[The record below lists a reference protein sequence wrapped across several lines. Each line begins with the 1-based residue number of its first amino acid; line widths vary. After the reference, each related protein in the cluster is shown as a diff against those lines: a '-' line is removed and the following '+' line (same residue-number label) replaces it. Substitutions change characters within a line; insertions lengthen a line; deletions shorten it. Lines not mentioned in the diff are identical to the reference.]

1 MAPWSVN
8 ILLHR
13 GGAFSKEGSLT
24 YDGGNVAVFRNIDKD
39 VMSYFHLVD
48 LAKSVGCKDG
58 DTLFY
63 GIPGRSLDNGIDH
76 IKDDNSVSEMMKYAN
91 QTNYLEV
98 YVQHNELHTGGH
110 PTVGDT
116 EQRNPPAHTMAQLP
130 SKIEILVLS
139 LQMRRRRMKLLMA
152 LHALFLYWFHVM
164 RKKQLRLIRE
174 PCRDTRNVNVKE
186 MVAMFLHIVAYDEKS
201 RNMRTDYQR
210 SIETISR
217 HFNHVLG
224 AVLKLWRVLLRS
236 PQPISD
242 NCDDKRWKWFKNC
255 LGALDGTYIKVRVP
269 AVDKPRYR
277 TRKNDI
283 ATNVLVTCTTD
294 MQFVYVLAGCYYL
307 VDAGYRNCEGFLAPY
322 RGQHYHLNEWGN
334 PPRSKEELFNMKHSS
349 ARNVVERTIGLLK
362 LRWGII
368 RNGSHYPI
376 DTQIGIILACCY
388 LHNLIRQQMGSD
400 PIEPQLE
407 AFLES
412 EEEESALVDILL
424 EMTESGWKADTGHKS
439 GYMTYIEK
447 ELAKKFPNANI
458 KADPHVMSQVKKLK
472 KLLSYVLDIQSNGS
486 GFGWDDERKMVA
498 GDKELFD
505 GWAKSQNGAANLYMK
520 PFVHYDKLCKIYA
533 NDLAKESNAKGP
545 GDEFDF
551 GEEQSVDNT
560 MTEPTQQS
568 ESVVESQSHLQCPG
582 SNPSSGNKNS
592 GSRKRKHV
600 DDEAVSFELFNLS
613 KSLTHLVEAET
624 INATAMQVIQSAYD
638 HKLKAQKLTD
648 ERREQLYSVVT
659 KFSEFTCD
667 QLVRADR
674 IIGADAT
681 TLNMFFT
688 TLEEYK
694 SEYIRQVLES
704 SK

>member
-1 MAPWSVN
+1 MPKRPHLKPDGGVGFARVGGERSAKLQICPRKKALDKRVSSPPPVQSRTDYLRSRRSSHLLIPCCCSLGKVASLGSHGQQPAGRAGGSKLVTQLKQRMAPWSVN

-116 EQRNPPAHTMAQLP
+116 EQRNPPAQ
-130 SKIEILVLS
+130 V
-139 LQMRRRRMKLLMA
+139 
-152 LHALFLYWFHVM
+152 
-164 RKKQLRLIRE
+164 KKG
-174 PCRDTRNVNVKE
+174 K
-186 MVAMFLHIVAYDEKS
+186 K
-201 RNMRTDYQR
+201 
-210 SIETISR
+210 
-217 HFNHVLG
+217 
-224 AVLKLWRVLLRS
+224 
-236 PQPISD
+236 
-242 NCDDKRWKWFKNC
+242 
-255 LGALDGTYIKVRVP
+255 
-269 AVDKPRYR
+269 
-277 TRKNDI
+277 TRK
-283 ATNVLVTCTTD
+283 
-294 MQFVYVLAGCYYL
+294 MQKK
-307 VDAGYRNCEGFLAPY
+307 RE
-322 RGQHYHLNEWGN
+322 RGPGVQ
-334 PPRSKEELFNMKHSS
+334 KK
-349 ARNVVERTIGLLK
+349 K
-362 LRWGII
+362 
-368 RNGSHYPI
+368 
-376 DTQIGIILACCY
+376 
-388 LHNLIRQQMGSD
+388 
-400 PIEPQLE
+400 
-407 AFLES
+407 
-412 EEEESALVDILL
+412 
-424 EMTESGWKADTGHKS
+424 MTESGWKADTGHKS

-458 KADPHVMSQVKKLK
+458 KADPHVMS
-472 KLLSYVLDIQSNGS
+472 QSNGS

-560 MTEPTQQS
+560 MTEQTQQS

-688 TLEEYK
+688 TPKEYK